1 MDSEKRK
8 EQKRLAA
15 KRYRERYPEVVK
27 QRNKEQYL
35 KNKDKRDEVQ
45 KKYYAENKPKV
56 LAQQQ
61 VRYKKKKDILLQEF
75 KDKRIANPEKAK
87 QQDWKYYLKKKFKI
101 TPEEVEL
108 MWIGQKGFCAN
119 DGCNATLQKGK
130 SGACIDHDHKTGDI
144 RGILCRTCNLALGH
158 AKDDVDV
165 LYGLIL
171 YLKEHNGTQ

>member
-15 KRYRERYPEVVK
+15 QRYRERHPEVVRK
-27 QRNKEQYL
+27 RNKEQYE
-35 KNKDKRDEVQ
+35 KGKEKRIKKQ
-45 KKYYAENKPKV
+45 KKYYSDNKDKV
-56 LAQQQ
+56 LAKQQE
-61 VRYKKKKDILLQEF
+61 RYARKKDTLLQIF

-130 SGACIDHDHKTGDI
+130 SGACIDHDHKTGEI

-165 LYGLIL
+165 LYGLIS
-171 YLKEHNGTQ
+171 YLKEHNGA